1 MRTALAQAT
10 ARLAAAGV
18 PSPRVDAIAL
28 AEHAL
33 GVPQLDPRDA
43 ALGAGGLRGQF
54 WNRWY
59 GGAESREPLQHILG
73 RAAFRY
79 LSLLVAPGVFL
90 PRPET
95 EVVTQEAV
103 DEASR
108 LLTAG
113 REALVVD
120 LCTGS
125 GAIALS
131 VAMEVPGSR
140 VVAVDVDPAAV
151 TLTRVNA
158 AALLDGADSDSDG
171 LRTVR
176 IELGDVSDPGL
187 LADLADTVDI
197 LISNPPYIPDDAVP
211 LDREV
216 AEHDPPHALFGGG
229 QNGLD
234 VPRHV
239 MLAAVRLLRQGGL
252 FVMEHADVQG
262 AAVRKLVDRTN
273 AFSSATTHQDLT
285 GRDRFVVARR
295 RAT

>member
-1 MRTALAQAT
+1 LRTALAQAT
-10 ARLAAAGV
+10 DRLAAAGV

-33 GVPQLDPRDA
+33 GVPQLIL
-43 ALGAGGLRGQF
+43 ALPPSVPEGFEAVLEPLVR
-54 WNRWY
+54 RRE
-59 GGAESREPLQHILG
+59 AREPLQHILG

-103 DEASR
+103 DEANR

-252 FVMEHADVQG
+252 FVMEHADLQG